1 LLIAAFLWPIV
12 GFFWII
18 VLWMLW
24 LITKS
29 LRGLDESV
37 KEIARSL
44 QNRS

>member
-12 GFFWII
+12 GFFWIF